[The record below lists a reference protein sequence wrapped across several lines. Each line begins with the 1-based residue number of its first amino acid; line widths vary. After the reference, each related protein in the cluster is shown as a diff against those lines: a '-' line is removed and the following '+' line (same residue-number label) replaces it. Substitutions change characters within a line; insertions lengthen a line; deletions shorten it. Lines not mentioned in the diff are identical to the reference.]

1 VASVRIGAGYS
12 TDIEAARATAEAAAE
27 ATAAFDDDHPDLV
40 FAFFSND
47 HHDAAEDVASALS
60 DRFPLAVTIGCA
72 AEGIIAGPRELEVGP
87 AVSVWAAVLP
97 QTAVVPFSL
106 RFVEAGDGEA
116 AYDGWPDGLSPD
128 ATVLMMCDPFS
139 FPAGHLLS
147 RMNEDAPGM
156 LFAGGVASGVHS
168 EGQARLILNGEVHSA
183 GAVCAG
189 ISGRVRVQPLIS
201 QGCRPIGTPATITRA
216 DRNMIFELAGERAVD
231 RISDIWS
238 NASPKERS
246 LMQNDGLFLGRVVN
260 EYKTDFGRGDFVVRN
275 VVGADAETGVVAV
288 GDVVSVG
295 ETVQFHVRD
304 PVAADEDL
312 HELLTSIDSSPAGAL
327 LFTCNGRGSNMF
339 NEPDHDATMVTKVL
353 GTPLAGFFANGELGP
368 VGSRNF
374 WHSFTASL
382 ALFVDSAR

>member
-1 VASVRIGAGYS
+1 VAGIRIGAGYS
-12 TDIEAARATAEAAAE
+12 TDINAARATAEAAAE
-27 ATAAFDDDHPDLV
+27 ATAAFNDDHPDLV
-40 FAFFSND
+40 FAFFSSD
-47 HHDAAEDVASALS
+47 HHDSAEDVASALS

-72 AEGIIAGPRELEVGP
+72 AEGIIAGPHELEVGP

-97 QTAVVPFSL
+97 QTSVVPFGL
-106 RFVEAGDGEA
+106 RFVESGDGEA
-116 AYDGWPDGLSPD
+116 SYDGWPDSVAPD
-128 ATVLMMCDPFS
+128 ATILMVCDPFS

-156 LFAGGVASGVHS
+156 MFVGGVASGVHA
-168 EGQARLILNGEVHSA
+168 EGQARLILNGEVLDS
-183 GAVCAG
+183 GAVCAAV
-189 ISGRVRVQPLIS
+189 SGRVRVQPFIS
-201 QGCRPIGTPATITRA
+201 QGCRPIGSPAAITRA

-231 RISDIWS
+231 RISAIWS

-304 PVAADEDL
+304 PEAADEDL
-312 HELLTSIDSSPAGAL
+312 HDLLVGIDSAPAGAL

-339 NEPDHDATMVTKVL
+339 GEPDHDAAMITKVL

-368 VGSRNF
+368 VGARNF